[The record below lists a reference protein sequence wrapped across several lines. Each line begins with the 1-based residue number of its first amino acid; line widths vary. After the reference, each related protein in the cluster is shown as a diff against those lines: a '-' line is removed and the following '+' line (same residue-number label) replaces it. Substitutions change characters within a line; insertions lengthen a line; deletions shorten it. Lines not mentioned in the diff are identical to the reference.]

1 MQRNFRKRWLFVFSE
16 WKAWLWKD
24 TMKRWAQRRTI
35 CSTFYEIRTLVRFMA
50 VPPHWKCHSWKWLE
64 YSLIRVDLVSSTE
77 LIMLISQ
84 LRVSRLTFRTW
95 GFPQNKW
102 MNFGMCMFVCRRWS
116 CAVGGNIVTRKT
128 RIDKLNEKR
137 SLIPVG
143 LREPIWK
150 MNLCSRLSELPSCK
164 ERPKSAICSKERIGR
179 LKCLA
184 TCLDASLPF
193 LST

>member
-1 MQRNFRKRWLFVFSE
+1 
-16 WKAWLWKD
+16 
-24 TMKRWAQRRTI
+24 
-35 CSTFYEIRTLVRFMA
+35 
-50 VPPHWKCHSWKWLE
+50 
-64 YSLIRVDLVSSTE
+64 
-77 LIMLISQ
+77 MLISQ
-84 LRVSRLTFRTW
+84 RRVSRLTFRAW

-137 SLIPVG
+137 SLIPLG

-164 ERPKSAICSKERIGR
+164 ERPKTAICSKERIGR

-184 TCLDASLPF
+184 TGLDACLPF
-193 LST
+193 GHLVVFLFLKKWTLAEVCVKWSVILISRWVPKFSPCYEWKDRFCIVRERIW